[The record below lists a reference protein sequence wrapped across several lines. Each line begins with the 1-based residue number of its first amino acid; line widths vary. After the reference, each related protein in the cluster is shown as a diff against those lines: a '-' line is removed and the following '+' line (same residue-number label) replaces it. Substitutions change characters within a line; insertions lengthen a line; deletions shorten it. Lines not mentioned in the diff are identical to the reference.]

1 MYNNMKFNNI
11 KLTHNG
17 IDVSIAQHYSQ
28 YNSVICQEVF
38 DGDEVIIFDENLDT
52 LINAL
57 ITIRDKD

>member
-1 MYNNMKFNNI
+1 MFNNMKFNNI

-28 YNSVICQEVF
+28 YDAVICQEVF
-38 DGDEVIIFDENLDT
+38 DGDEVIIFDKNLDT

-57 ITIRDKD
+57 IKIRDKD

>member
-11 KLTHNG
+11 KLIHNG
-17 IDVSIAQHYSQ
+17 IEVSIAQHYSQ
-28 YNSVICQEVF
+28 YNAVICQEVF

-57 ITIRDKD
+57 IKIRDKD